1 MALPMPREVSTLAP
15 LTAALDEATHDD
27 RLAWIRSLNGKEQY
41 HLFDLAKGGT
51 PVDVSDLHGAEGEVI
66 INHGRNGLA
75 LFNRFQ
81 KRSALHDGQLV
92 GYNHN
97 GFPSWIAPIAS
108 RVVGPGHYVF
118 YPSPDVPGEVWID
131 YRRIPTSRHPAFP
144 PLVDNES
151 GLRQLVFGN
160 MVDILRRVSD
170 HVFIG
175 DSFKNLPRQGPK
187 PPLLTR
193 FASRFLAT
201 APFVLC
207 QAPR

>member
-1 MALPMPREVSTLAP
+1 MSIPKPSEVDTLAP
-15 LTAALDEATHDD
+15 LTRALDEATHTD
-27 RLAWIRSLNGKEQY
+27 RLAWIRSLNGRQQY
-41 HLFDLAKGGT
+41 RLFDLAKGGP
-51 PVDVSDLHGAEGEVI
+51 PVAVGDLHGDEGQVI

-75 LFNRFQ
+75 FFNRFE
-81 KRSALHDGQLV
+81 KRSSLHDGQLV
-92 GYNHN
+92 GYNYTY
-97 GFPSWIAPIAS
+97 FPGPIAGLAR
-108 RVVGPGHYVF
+108 RVAGPGHYVF
-118 YPSPDVPGEVWID
+118 YESPVAPGELWID

-151 GLRQLVFGN
+151 GLRQLIFGN
-160 MVDILRRVSD
+160 MVDVLRRVST

-175 DSFKNLPRQGPK
+175 DSFKDLPREGDK

-193 FASRFLAT
+193 IAARFGAT